1 MNPNV
6 VILHHNIFLIQHAM
20 PSFDIV
26 NTLDLQKIDNAINVA
41 KKELINRYDLKDEE
55 CEIELDKKSKLIK
68 LQAKQDM
75 ALQSLVD
82 IILSKFSKQQLD
94 VRSIDLSK
102 ESRPSGKH
110 MLLDLPI
117 KEGLD
122 KEAAKKVVA
131 FIKET
136 KLKVQASIMDDQV
149 RVTSKSI
156 DELQATMAKVRSHDF
171 EIPIQFENMRS

>member
-1 MNPNV
+1 
-6 VILHHNIFLIQHAM
+6 M

-26 NTLDLQKIDNAINVA
+26 NKTDLQKIDNAINVA
-41 KKELINRYDLKDEE
+41 KKELISRYDLKDED
-55 CEIELDKKSKLIK
+55 CEIELNKKDKLIK
-68 LQAKQDM
+68 IQAKQDM

-94 VRSIDLSK
+94 VRILDLSK
-102 ESRPSGKH
+102 EPHPSGKH
-110 MLLDLPI
+110 VLQDLPV
-117 KEGLD
+117 KDGLD
-122 KEAAKKVVA
+122 KETAKKIVQ

-156 DELQATMAKVRSHDF
+156 DDLQNTMAKIRTHDF
-171 EIPIQFENMRS
+171 EVPLQFDNMRS